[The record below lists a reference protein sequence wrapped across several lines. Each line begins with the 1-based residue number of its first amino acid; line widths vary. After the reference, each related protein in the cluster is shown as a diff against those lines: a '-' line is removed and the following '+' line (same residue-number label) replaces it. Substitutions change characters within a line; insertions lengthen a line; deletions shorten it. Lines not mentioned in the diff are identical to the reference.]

1 MERDWCILIMCQFE
15 ELGAIE
21 AKVSHGR
28 YVRRKII
35 AGVSLFCRLTNLNIK
50 SAFTNQLLIHHT
62 QAIL

>member
-1 MERDWCILIMCQFE
+1 MERDGCILIMCQFE
-15 ELGAIE
+15 EVGATE
-21 AKVSHGR
+21 AKVSR
-28 YVRRKII
+28 WSNVRRKII